1 MLPLLA
7 GTEFGLTSETAAIG
21 FLVAFGFAKAGANFL
36 AGDLAERI
44 GRRRIL
50 LAAALLGRAVTFF
63 VRDTGHYVQ
72 LEAELSDSAPEPL
85 GGSHARK
92 PLLTANQAGLLTNLK
107 EGVAWG
113 LLPVFFA
120 DQGLELRQIAWLAA
134 LYPAVWGLTQ
144 LGTGTLSDSI
154 GRRPLIV
161 GGLLVQV
168 VALAGFATLNGFV
181 PWAACAVTLGIG
193 TAAVY
198 PTLIAQVGDLVVPET
213 RETRARAS
221 EMLALLEKAAKV
233 MDEVKDIDG

>member
-1 MLPLLA
+1 MGLHENWVQAALLLAAVVFLGAVVGSAWERSVLPLLA

-21 FLVAFGFAKAGANFL
+21 FMVAFGFAKVGANFL

-120 DQGLELRQIAWLAA
+120 DQGLEAEADRVACCA
-134 LYPAVWGLTQ
+134 LPGG
-144 LGTGTLSDSI
+144 LGTHAARHGHAVGLDRPSPLDR
-154 GRRPLIV
+154 GRASGSSRGARRVRDLERV
-161 GGLLVQV
+161 RSLGGLCGH
-168 VALAGFATLNGFV
+168 AGYRYRGGLPDPDRPSG
-181 PWAACAVTLGIG
+181 
-193 TAAVY
+193 
-198 PTLIAQVGDLVVPET
+198 
-213 RETRARAS
+213 
-221 EMLALLEKAAKV
+221 
-233 MDEVKDIDG
+233 